1 MDQQIQQPSAN
12 GSVPNQSG
20 NGQGNMQGNG
30 QQQNQHVQ
38 MNNVQ
43 VLGPPPPVPPQLMT
57 FPGANPSMAG
67 SGNPLFPPQAMIS
80 NPAAFLAMPDMFAA
94 QAMQAPMANG
104 NTGQPQG
111 VMMPQIPKVMGS
123 QPVANGYNIIPN
135 NNGKQNVQTNQANPQ
150 QVPTFSSNPTHSQPV
165 MTQNSIGSQMDR
177 NNVKAAP
184 PSATLGGVQIPALP
198 PNSSTAM
205 QVQVAAAAAAAAA
218 APMRSGGKVNQND
231 YSDGNHSG
239 GRSKRSNLTAAE
251 KAKQNRDRNRE
262 HARSTRLRK
271 KAYVQKLKELVDGL
285 HAERTE
291 EVRKRRVAIQHLAEV
306 QSVRRAVVRTFLRFH
321 SSYESD
327 PRKWMTLF
335 EDDFWLKQPVTP
347 YRSFRRAE
355 IEQECRI
362 SRGVDAMISDSASLS
377 VMVEGIGSRSARWM
391 QIKREDALLREEAR
405 GSATHMPHSIVR
417 QNSRLQHAVS
427 SLSSSSGS
435 SNGSGGEEDKQHAK
449 RKQMLQTLP
458 TNDKKQ
464 KQKEGSGSDGAAP
477 KVSTSG
483 SSSSSGED
491 QKQKPSND
499 FHDYH
504 APALPDPMLDS
515 GGSSPGCDSPAG
527 SNEAVGGTK
536 HISSDSSSGDEG
548 NACPSKRRKLD
559 AKPSVAIATN
569 NNGGN
574 APTSN
579 SNTIPPRSGLPANIA
594 KSGGISH
601 NIRPVNNGGLTSTAR
616 NDNPRLSSAPAVP
629 LPPFVGIGKRPPLAP
644 PLPPPTTNAQT
655 TTVGAA
661 IIGKVQPSGTETTT
675 VVANAAVAAPTQ
687 VAGAAVSVSKESEKS
702 NAVSTTMATIAADI
716 DTASSNSSN
725 QSPQIRAIYHMNE
738 DDMLLTEDVLMCP
751 FIFRSQDAVLCGALA
766 ECIMPGMLRAN
777 FSPRNKLTSLEMVY
791 DAMGFMQQ
799 LERAS
804 GSEGT
809 AQIVP
814 SSLEMALSPNTNEAR
829 VITMA
834 KPPFRIV
841 SVNEAWTRT
850 TKYTQMEVEGKELTI
865 LHGKRTD
872 PESSVRSGKP
882 VHKFE
887 DVARGRCACSVNI
900 HYDKKGRDF
909 IDFVCSYPLTNAS
922 DDITHILHVFRELPA
937 PTEPTH
943 DFVDATSNESE
954 SVQNQ

>member
-1 MDQQIQQPSAN
+1 MDQQIPPPNPN

-57 FPGANPSMAG
+57 FPGANPSMNG
-67 SGNPLFPPQAMIS
+67 SANPLFPPQTMIS

-94 QAMQAPMANG
+94 QTMQAPMTNG
-104 NTGQPQG
+104 STTQPQG
-111 VMMPQIPKVMGS
+111 VMMQQMPKVMGN
-123 QPVANGYNIIPN
+123 QPVAGGYNVIPN
-135 NNGKQNVQTNQANPQ
+135 NNGKQSAQTSQASSQQ
-150 QVPTFSSNPTHSQPV
+150 QVPNFSSNPTHSQPV
-165 MTQNSIGSQMDR
+165 MTQNSIGSQMDT
-177 NNVKAAP
+177 NIVKPAP
-184 PSATLGGVQIPALP
+184 PSALLGGVPIPALP

-231 YSDGNHSG
+231 NSDGNHSG

-327 PRKWMTLF
+327 PRKWTTLF

-449 RKQMLQTLP
+449 RKQLLQTLP
-458 TNDKKQ
+458 SNEKKQ

-515 GGSSPGCDSPAG
+515 GGSSPGCDSPPG
-527 SNEAVGGTK
+527 SNDAVGGTK
-536 HISSDSSSGDEG
+536 HVSSDSSSGDEA
-548 NACPSKRRKLD
+548 NACPSKRRKVD
-559 AKPSVAIATN
+559 AKPPAATATDN
-569 NNGGN
+569 SGGN
-574 APTSN
+574 VSTP
-579 SNTIPPRSGLPANIA
+579 SNTALPPRPGLPANIA

-601 NIRPVNNGGLTSTAR
+601 NIRPVNNGILTSTAR
-616 NDNPRLSSAPAVP
+616 NDNPRLNSAPAVP
-629 LPPFVGIGKRPPLAP
+629 LPPFVGIGKRPPL
-644 PLPPPTTNAQT
+644 PPPTSNAQT
-655 TTVGAA
+655 TTVGAT
-661 IIGKVQPSGTETTT
+661 IIGKSQPGGTTT
-675 VVANAAVAAPTQ
+675 VVANAAVASTLAT
-687 VAGAAVSVSKESEKS
+687 GAAVSVSKESEKS
-702 NAVSTTMATIAADI
+702 NGVSTTMATIAADN
-716 DTASSNSSN
+716 DTTSSNSSN

-777 FSPRNKLTSLEMVY
+777 FSPRNKLISLEMVY

-872 PESSVRSGKP
+872 PDACVRSGKP

-887 DVARGRCACSVNI
+887 EVARGRTACSVNI

-922 DDITHILHVFRELPA
+922 DDITHILHVFKELPT
-937 PTEPTH
+937 PSEPTH
-943 DFVDATSNESE
+943 DFADATSNESE